1 MARAQSRHEAL
12 LHLSNLPGSLLLK
25 GSNPSAA
32 AVRRI
37 AAAQAHGNAGDV
49 LGYLAGD
56 ARSKADTDAR
66 CPADTDARC
75 QTGTDTDARCQTGT
89 K

>member
-1 MARAQSRHEAL
+1 MARSQSRHEAF

-49 LGYLAGD
+49 LGYIAGD
-56 ARSKADTDAR
+56 ARSQADTDAR
-66 CPADTDARC
+66 CPADARC

-89 K
+89 E